1 LTCIG
6 FNPSQSLSIR
16 VVSGLNEHSLM
27 DLDSIPPDGAVG
39 NAKAGV
45 VQADVVPEV
54 GAKMYHLY
62 FFWGKVKF
70 TPSKFSP
77 SPVTPN
83 LKFALVYPHYLSN

>member
-1 LTCIG
+1 
-6 FNPSQSLSIR
+6 
-16 VVSGLNEHSLM
+16 M

-62 FFWGKVKF
+62 FF
-70 TPSKFSP
+70 
-77 SPVTPN
+77 
-83 LKFALVYPHYLSN
+83 